1 MKQRLGIANAIL
13 HDPELLI
20 LDEPTNGLDPIGIA
34 EVRNFIKDLSTEHGK
49 TILISSH
56 ILSEI
61 ELLADDIGIIDH
73 GILLE
78 ESSMDELQRKNSKYI
93 LLQVS
98 EVSKALLILERQFG
112 VKDYS
117 VQDEQT
123 LRLYDTTLD
132 MAAINKALVTQEVSV
147 ISSGLCN
154 DTLEDYFKK
163 ITGGEGIA

>member
-1 MKQRLGIANAIL
+1 MA
-13 HDPELLI
+13 
-20 LDEPTNGLDPIGIA
+20 PIRGY
-34 EVRNFIKDLSTEHGK
+34 IKKLSVEHGK

-61 ELLADDIGIIDH
+61 SLLADDIGIIDN
-73 GILLE
+73 GVLLE
-78 ESSMDELQRKNSKYI
+78 ESSMSELEKRNSKYI

-98 EVSKALLILERQFG
+98 DVPKTILTLERQFH

-117 VQDEQT
+117 VQDEHT
-123 LRLYDTTLD
+123 LRIYDTSLD
-132 MAAINKALVTQEVSV
+132 MGEINKTLILQDITV